1 MTATEMARA
10 LVTALVAAGVRD
22 VVLAAGSRSA
32 PIAHAV
38 ADAERAGWLRAHVR
52 VDERGAGFLALG
64 LAKAWQHRGDP
75 RAVAVVTTSGTAVAN
90 LHPAVLEAAHA
101 PLPLLVLSTDRPHEW
116 RGTGANQTTLQA
128 GIFGAAVRMSGELPA
143 RANPAAARGQVARLV
158 AAALG
163 TLTRDP
169 GPAHLN
175 VAFGE
180 PLTPGSPWEI
190 GSPPAPIAVTP
201 IPPGPAVLLPAGRRT
216 LAVAGDGAGPDAA
229 RLARDAG
236 WPLLAEPSSGARTGA
251 EAVPGYLSLLGE
263 GLGAD
268 AERIVVF
275 GHPTLSRPITSL
287 LGRRDAEIVVVSP
300 TARWTDVSGAASA
313 VVPAIEVTEPEASDR
328 AWRDRWVTAAAVSR
342 SAPTTIERAAAAIW
356 HTPETLLLGSSN
368 AVRAFDAVAPG
379 TPRGARVFANRG
391 LAGIDGLIA
400 TARGL
405 ATGLGEPVRL
415 VLGDLSFVHDL
426 GSLVRGDHE
435 PEADL
440 QVIVL
445 DDHGGGIFG
454 TLEHRSASADVFNRF
469 FATPQHLDIAAAAR
483 GLGVPAARIAVG
495 ELPAALTAPVRG
507 TSVLVV
513 GLPPATR
520 G

>member
-1 MTATEMARA
+1 MARA
-10 LVTALVAAGVRD
+10 LVTELAAAGVGD

-32 PIAHAV
+32 PLAYAV

-52 VDERGAGFLALG
+52 IDERSAGFLALG
-64 LAKAWQHRGDP
+64 LAKAWQHRGEP
-75 RAVAVVTTSGTAVAN
+75 RPVAVVTTSGTAVAN
-90 LHPAVLEAAHA
+90 LHPAVLEASHA
-101 PLPLLVLSTDRPHEW
+101 PLPLLVISTDRPHEW
-116 RGTGANQTTLQA
+116 HGTGANQTTAQA
-128 GIFGAAVRMSGELPA
+128 GIFGSAVRLAGELPA
-143 RANPAAARGQVARLV
+143 RANPAAARGQVTRLV

-180 PLTPGSPWEI
+180 PLTPEGRWEC
-190 GSPPAPIAVTP
+190 GAPPTPIAVAATP
-201 IPPGPAVLLPAGRRT
+201 PRPSFTLPAGVRT
-216 LAVAGDGAGPDAA
+216 LAVAGDGAGTEAA
-229 RLARDAG
+229 RLAREAG
-236 WPLLAEPSSGARTGA
+236 WPLLAEPSSGARISA
-251 EAVPGYLSLLGE
+251 ESVVGYLDMLGR
-263 GLGAD
+263 GLADD

-287 LGRRDAEIVVVSP
+287 LGRRDAEIIVLSP
-300 TARWTDVSGAASA
+300 TARWTDVTGAASA
-313 VVPAIEVTEPEASDR
+313 VVPVVDVSRPAASDL
-328 AWRDRWVTAAAVSR
+328 AWRERWREAAAAPG
-342 SAPTTIERAAAAIW
+342 SAPKPIERAASAIW
-356 HTPETLLLGSSN
+356 ATDEMLFLGSSN

-379 TPRGARVFANRG
+379 TPRGARVLANRG

-435 PEADL
+435 PEVDL

-454 TLEHRSASADVFNRF
+454 TLEHRHAPDEVFNRF
-469 FATPQHLDIAAAAR
+469 FATPQHLDIAAASR
-483 GLGVPAARIAVG
+483 GLGLRAARVNVND
-495 ELPAALTAPVRG
+495 LPAALAAPVRG

-520 G
+520 A